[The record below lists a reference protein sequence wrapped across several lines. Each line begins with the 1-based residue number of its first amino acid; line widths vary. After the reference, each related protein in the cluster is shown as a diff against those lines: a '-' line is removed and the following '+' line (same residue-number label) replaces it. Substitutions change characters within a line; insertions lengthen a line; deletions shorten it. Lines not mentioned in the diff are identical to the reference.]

1 MGHGTRRSHLPREL
15 VEARAVVGWR
25 RSCHGEPAAVGN
37 RAAVEAAVTR
47 AKATAEELAA
57 TPVAPAAPARDAQVV
72 DPFAN

>member
-1 MGHGTRRSHLPREL
+1 
-15 VEARAVVGWR
+15 VGWR